1 MRQPARTPNSS
12 FTDEDVVAIR
22 LLEGRT
28 IARVV
33 ADMYGVGPE
42 TIRKIWRRDTFRHV
56 GAGQD
61 GKMLRQA
68 GQGTLPG
75 VDEPSE
81 EEVAA
86 SIARFQEAMAKAG
99 HPTADELLDEMQGK
113 GQPQPHSELTN
124 GQGSI
129 PTPSNPLEEGGAS

>member
-1 MRQPARTPNSS
+1 MRQLTRTPNSS
-12 FTDEDVVAIR
+12 FADEDITAIR

-68 GQGTLPG
+68 GQGALPG
-75 VDEPSE
+75 VDEPTA

-86 SIARFQEAMAKAG
+86 SLARFQRALDDASG
-99 HPTADELLDEMQGK
+99 QTANDLLDEMQGLK
-113 GQPQPHSELTN
+113 PHSELTN
-124 GQGSI
+124 GQGPSANDQG
-129 PTPSNPLEEGGAS
+129 PTNPLEEKADE